1 MSMLLKARKLHPN
14 NPYDGKFCKIA
25 ATQTENVCDFFCS
38 ADVYIQIDNIKGKS

>member
-25 ATQTENVCDFFCS
+25 ATQRTFVIFFCS